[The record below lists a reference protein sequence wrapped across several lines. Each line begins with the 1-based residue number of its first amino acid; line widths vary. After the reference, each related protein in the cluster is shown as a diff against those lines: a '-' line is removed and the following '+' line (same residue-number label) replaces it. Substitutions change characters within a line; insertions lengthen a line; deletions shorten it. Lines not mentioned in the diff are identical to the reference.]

1 MKEMIVYD
9 KNKLEHT
16 LDFER
21 FYKNESGIFFSIYR
35 LYESKS
41 SDLWTEIMVSEFE
54 NLKEVISF
62 YGYTF
67 ERRW

>member
-9 KNKLEHT
+9 KNKLEHA
-16 LDFER
+16 LNFER
-21 FYKNESGIFFSIYR
+21 FYKSESGIFFSIYR
-35 LYESKS
+35 LYESK
-41 SDLWTEIMVSEFE
+41 DYNLWTEIMVSEFE

-67 ERRW
+67 ERW